1 MTYNRIIEI
10 SPYVR
15 KTLSYLAGYHMAA
28 NRMHPRLKALE
39 LQEPHYYI
47 NQTNTLV
54 LSKDMT
60 TSEINQFRQ
69 GSNDWWLYGDN
80 LPSEGEEHEEE

>member
-1 MTYNRIIEI
+1 MTVIEI

-15 KTLSYLAGYHMAA
+15 KAFSYLAGYHMAA

-47 NQTNTLV
+47 NRTNTLV
-54 LSKDMT
+54 LSKDMSE
-60 TSEINQFRQ
+60 SEISEFRR
-69 GSNDWWLYGDN
+69 GWMDWWSYGDN
-80 LPSEGEEHEEE
+80 LPSEEEEHEDE